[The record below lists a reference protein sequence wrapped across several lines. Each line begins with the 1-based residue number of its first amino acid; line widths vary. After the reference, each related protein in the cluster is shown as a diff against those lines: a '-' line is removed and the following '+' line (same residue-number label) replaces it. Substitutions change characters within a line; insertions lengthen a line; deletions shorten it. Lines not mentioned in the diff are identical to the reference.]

1 MYGIVYGFLQMRPG
15 YFGVISLQGT
25 LYGLTRVARGSAVS
39 ETRDIDC
46 GHGVHEKTGPA
57 TGCR

>member
-1 MYGIVYGFLQMRPG
+1 MLEFVCVTTGVGRRKIGFSRYLP
-15 YFGVISLQGT
+15 LLGT

-46 GHGVHEKTGPA
+46 GHE
-57 TGCR
+57 